1 MFKWKCYFLFT
12 ISVLFLY
19 FIFFTEYA
27 PDMYVFVKYS
37 LFDNKTKNLTIDSFI
52 NNNFIFDLIA
62 LLGYFLGLNNAFSY
76 LSLISFFSYLLFLL
90 KYYYLSIRGSFLSI
104 ILVFIA
110 SFLTFD
116 LNIFRFHL
124 AIFFLIIIYFTNNK
138 ILKVFS
144 FISSFSSH
152 LFPVLFLITKR
163 FYFLPFIFIF
173 FIFKFL
179 PDSRLNLY
187 LDGFELKFF
196 KSFIL
201 ILPSIS
207 CLTEV
212 YLKKSISFDD
222 KRVYF
227 AYTELSTTFLV
238 FGIILLFFNSVI
250 ASRLF
255 ETVFYLS
262 VVFNVF
268 YNFSRLN
275 YFFLYLFAI
284 LMLFSRL
291 INGINSG
298 DNNFI
303 EQLSVF

>member
-1 MFKWKCYFLFT
+1 
-12 ISVLFLY
+12 
-19 FIFFTEYA
+19 
-27 PDMYVFVKYS
+27 MYVFVKYA
-37 LFDNKTKNLTIDSFI
+37 LLDNKTNNITIDSFI

-62 LLGYFLGLNNAFSY
+62 LFGNFLGLDNAFGY
-76 LSLISFFSYLLFLL
+76 LILISFFSYLLFLL

-124 AIFFLIIIYFTNNK
+124 AILLLILIYFTNNK
-138 ILKVFS
+138 IFKVFS
-144 FISSFSSH
+144 FVSSISSH
-152 LFPVLFLITKR
+152 LFPLLFLITKR
-163 FYFLPFIFIF
+163 FYFLPLILFF
-173 FIFKFL
+173 FISKIL

-187 LDGFELKFF
+187 FDSIELKFF

-201 ILPSIS
+201 IFPSIS
-207 CLTEV
+207 CLSEV
-212 YLKKSISFDD
+212 YLKKSISFVD
-222 KRVYF
+222 KRLYI
-227 AYTELSTTFLV
+227 AYTELSTTFFV

-275 YFFLYLFAI
+275 YFFLYFFAV
-284 LMLFSRL
+284 LMLLSRL

-303 EQLSVF
+303 EQLSMF